1 MNIWQHFRDD
11 DKNNGG
17 VERETETYR
26 IKFMKKDAKI
36 QLNVRM
42 SGEHFFLRQHIKQ
55 KSYFYGTHK
64 LFERRAENYFY
75 VRVVFGKIPDAP
87 KNSSAN

>member
-1 MNIWQHFRDD
+1 MINIWQHFRDD

-64 LFERRAENYFY
+64 LFERRRKTIFM
-75 VRVVFGKIPDAP
+75 RG
-87 KNSSAN
+87 